1 MEQYKE
7 DRQKLEIADVKG
19 DIRVLTAKIDTIENN
34 HLAHI
39 KKDIDRILYILSA
52 VGLVILGELFVL
64 LNTVL

>member
-7 DRQKLEIADVKG
+7 DRQKLEIADVKS
-19 DIRVLTAKIDTIENN
+19 DIRVLAQKVDTIENN

-64 LNTVL
+64 LNKVL